1 MSEVDLDTSKY
12 FEPNRAGNGKV
23 ASNKTG
29 IPIKPSFDYG
39 EITERDKKLIREVVD
54 IIKTYN
60 NESSPEYLTKEIIEK
75 FEIEEIPMKDYKQSL
90 FWQFFGQ
97 EKLGVSVQGYR
108 EIRDENGKKVRIP
121 HLAMSSDLD
130 YLDEM
135 TERLILKVKNL
146 KFPD

>member
-12 FEPNRAGNGKV
+12 FEPNKSGNGKV

-29 IPIKPSFDYG
+29 VPIKLPFDYG
-39 EITERDKKLIREVVD
+39 EITERDKKLIKEVVD
-54 IIKTYN
+54 IIKTYS
-60 NESSPEYLTKEIIEK
+60 NESSPEYLTKQIIEK

-97 EKLGVSVQGYR
+97 EKLGVSMQGYR

-135 TERLILKVKNL
+135 TERFILKVKNL